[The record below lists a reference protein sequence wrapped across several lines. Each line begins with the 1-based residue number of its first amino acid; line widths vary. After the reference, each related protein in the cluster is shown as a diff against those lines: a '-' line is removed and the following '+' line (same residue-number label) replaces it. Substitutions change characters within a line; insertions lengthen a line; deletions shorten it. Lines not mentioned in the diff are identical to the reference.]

1 MRHHRELVSV
11 AAAPRLKEIVVHVT
25 CALIV
30 SHGLVPELAWAVDIV
45 PDGRTATS
53 VTPTAPNVADVRNSG
68 PILGNGNAVNSFN
81 RFNVGNG
88 QTANLHV
95 PDGAAA
101 LINLVR
107 DQKTTIDGMLNA
119 IKEGR
124 IGGKVYFA
132 NPHGV
137 IVGPTGKVNVGS
149 LHVSTPTQRFVDD
162 FFDAP
167 GGAETSA
174 ATLVEGRA
182 PRNAAAEI
190 RIDGE
195 VNATD
200 QIGLSAGTITVAG
213 KVLSGAKF
221 VGSAP
226 EFSDVVNVHGLEAG
240 GTVVANQGRIE
251 IVGDSGIEVTGTIS
265 SRRVNTGDDAS
276 LRSGTS
282 IAASGDIAL
291 SAPTIRVGS
300 GGKLLAAGGGV
311 HAGGDVTL
319 QAQASGGTLDA
330 LSDTTA
336 RIEATGATLTGRNL
350 DLHASAEHRSTLAPI
365 VTKTTSAAVEVDGST
380 LEASGSATLEAT
392 ATTAVT
398 TPDVVPLA
406 VVDVDVTATVLAR
419 GDTRITSAGPARLAA
434 TTTTTI
440 DARPGL
446 PDFGAQPADA
456 GVAVV
461 TANTTASADLLGNAE
476 LASTADK
483 TELAATN
490 RTTVDAAVDASAA
503 GSSAVGG
510 SVAVS
515 VVRSTTRART
525 ADNALVNGKTGV
537 SVHAQSD
544 TRVTTSAKAAAGGAT
559 QQPAGTSKTEETLAD
574 YEDEA
579 STSDGSV
586 SVAAAVAV
594 SDLESTTLAALD
606 ATRAAA
612 SEGALA
618 VGSEALTQADVVADG
633 SSTGGAVGV
642 GAAVALNLAR
652 TSAEARIGG
661 SADAQGIE
669 VVATLPAGDEI
680 DRFTSA
686 ATSGAG
692 ASDVGVA
699 GALALNVIDAGSRAR
714 ITGSADAKGGAVR
727 IGSDHRSES
736 SASATPA
743 EDATASGD
751 TLGIGAS
758 VAVNVVANESR
769 AELANGARLTNPG
782 ALTVEA
788 VGDYLVHTEAEAGA
802 EGGIAATP
810 VAAVAVVDNQTHAV
824 IGSGERVQAG
834 GKVSVTATHSSTI
847 ETSAKGSAEGEK
859 AAVGIAVA
867 VSVLTERVSASIQRD
882 VFTSGTIEVAAH
894 NAHRSTATASASA
907 KGGKGEEEDGSSA
920 EDGVDLEV
928 QRQAGF
934 AQDKQKDGSASKTQ
948 QPGSAE
954 SSEGKLSVAAAVAV
968 NALDSRSEAYVASGV
983 ELQAGGLLA
992 VEAWSNTDAEAEA
1005 EGSTAGST
1013 ATVGIGAAAAV
1024 NSIETHTLA
1033 WIGDAQ
1039 VTANGIAVN
1048 AGTETLGDDEANR
1061 FSASAKAGAGAGKV
1075 GIAGALALNLLTT
1088 HTRAEV
1094 LEGARV
1100 DAEGGDV
1107 ELEADSTT
1115 ETSATA
1121 LPDEPVDGGDF
1132 GVGASVALNLFREDE
1147 VQARIRRGV
1156 EITDLDKLRVIANAS
1171 SDTSATAEAGA
1182 AGSVALDAAVA
1193 LSDLKLNTAAVVEA
1207 GPEIVATGAVEI
1219 RATSTGEHE
1228 AEATGDTESEKVGI
1242 GASGAIVLSTTT
1254 TTASLQRSLQTTT
1267 SGEDGNV
1274 TIDAD
1279 ATRSYEAVAKASAA
1293 GGKAEEDTTAAERD
1307 KASTSSTLKD
1317 NQDAQEGTQ
1326 TTGNSNKLAVA
1337 AAVGAVVMDD
1347 DVRAD
1352 AGRAQGADSDPAV
1365 RLDVGGELAI
1375 GAHNQS
1381 DFSARGL
1388 GNTLDVSKLESSAKV
1403 GIGVGVGLAIARND
1417 TAATISDGTLVADA
1431 AGVQVAAESWQNTS
1445 TEFANKLAAEGVAGA
1460 GAEKVGIAGALA
1472 VAWSQSTT
1480 SAWLGEDAR
1489 IGDRTTGE
1497 YAGEV
1502 SITADNTSKLAAKAW
1517 SAALAGKVGIGAS
1530 IAILRANNGQ
1540 RAWIGEQAEVTA
1552 AGLQLAGR
1560 NHLLDS
1566 SPSFDWTILDDLE
1579 NRFTEANLQVLLG
1592 ESNYYTETIAGA
1604 GSEQVAVTGSFS
1616 VNVFD
1621 ERTEATIGDGA
1632 RVNTTGAVDLEADN
1646 QSSATAFA
1654 GGVSAAGKVGVGLAS
1669 ADIVNRSQTRATIGD
1684 DARIERSAAIDVDA
1698 AARLD
1703 LAAVTASAAAAGKAG
1718 VGGVLSLI
1726 DSENLVEATTGTRS
1740 FLRSDGAVDV
1750 DATNTF
1756 DAIGVAGVAGVGGTA
1771 GVGISAGIFLVDNQT
1786 KASIGA
1792 AADLAAAGAIGVRS
1806 TAMQDVTSVVVGGA
1820 GGGKAGVAASAA
1832 VNDYNPV
1839 TYAWIGNGA
1848 RINEG
1853 VTGPAL
1859 AGRSLTVHADAST
1872 ELLSIVGTVGIGGTA
1887 GVGGAA
1893 DVVVMDKETAAW
1905 IGEGVIARTGSS
1917 LAVGATSAEAIRSVG
1932 VGLSAGGTAG
1942 VQGSASVLVLDIDT
1956 LASVKTG
1963 STLFSDGNL
1972 VIAADADSDLDLL
1985 AGAIGAAGTAAVGA
1999 GAAVAVVDKTTHAW
2013 IDDGAA
2019 VTALGNATAAEV
2031 ADGGFDIGYVATA
2044 AGEGEV
2050 AAPGI
2055 TPSDGEN
2062 DLAGGSAALD
2072 ATRTSSASTSAHRG
2086 LAVTALNRDDIKG
2099 YAVTG
2104 AAAGTAAVT
2113 LSGEVS
2119 VHQTDTRA
2127 SIGSIELAEGASH
2140 TGVQVNADN
2149 TGANAAQS
2157 VRVAAGNDSFHLGI
2171 AGALSASGTVGVGV
2185 GADVAAM
2192 QHATHAAIV
2201 DQSAVNAK
2209 RDVEVAA
2216 SSSQEVVSI
2225 SASLGASGTVGV
2237 AGSVSVLSFDN
2248 ETSASIGDEAQVAAG
2263 GNLSVTADD
2272 HTDTTLVAGTIALGI
2287 GGGGVGAGVG
2297 VTLIDK
2303 DTRAWIG
2310 EGAVV
2315 DALGK
2320 DTTDLVV
2327 RSGESL
2333 DETTTARGV
2342 QVQAASSEDLFTVSA
2357 AAAGGLYLGFAGAVS
2372 VATVDSDTAAWIG
2385 ADARVNQGGG
2395 AADAAQDVNVGARN
2409 EMELFNVSGALGVG
2423 AAGIAGGVDV
2433 GVIRNDTTAWI
2444 GDRAEVDARR
2454 DIGVNAL
2461 AKTDIESYVVSA
2473 AGGIGALAGGV
2484 GVYSVGGGL
2493 GDEAQGRLESG
2504 DDDAGSYVDG
2514 QATDGSIGSLLGSYE
2529 DSRIGDA
2536 ADRVADERGALAA
2549 SDRFAATETRT
2560 LPAGTA
2566 AFVGEDADLEAGRN
2580 IDLDARTDVEFD
2592 ALDGALA
2599 IGAIGLGAGV
2609 GVADFDNDTLAF
2621 VSRGST
2627 LRAGAAGSVSL
2638 TAALDEDV
2646 DVTAFAGTGGIVAVD
2661 AAVALI
2667 SSTSDVHAG
2676 LGDEVAIERANAV
2689 NIAADDTRRL
2699 EAGTTGV
2706 SVGLVAAGASV
2717 TGSTVEGGAT
2727 ASIGNEVA
2735 IGQVAGDTVGELHV
2749 LADASHTAIATAL
2762 AAKGGLGLA
2771 ASGTV
2776 ADAVVDTRVSATI
2789 GDDARIEV
2797 ARMVEVDANSAGSAR
2812 ADATG
2817 INVSLGG
2824 AVGASI
2830 ATATMSPT
2838 VSATI
2843 GQRSLIDATD
2853 FTLAAHQALP
2863 ASGGRSAFAS
2873 ASGAAG
2879 GLLVGANASRS
2890 TALNDAAVNAKV
2902 GDDSTLKISD
2912 TATVRTDNT
2921 HSQLAY
2927 VSGVSAGFVAIG
2939 ANTASASSNTDSHA
2953 ALGDH
2958 VKVEGGTLNVLAD
2971 GQATNHAYGV
2981 AGAGGLVSVP
2991 FSASYTTTVSRTSA
3005 TTGSKA
3011 ASQPG
3016 DPATITVDGL
3026 KLAATQ
3032 SSSFDAWMTNTNA
3045 SLVGVSGARTE
3056 NFARATTTAAL
3067 GAESEIEAGTV
3078 QLDASTTL
3086 NKGAPA
3092 GLLAG
3097 SGLLRPD
3104 WNVDSSSGGLADFP
3118 AAGSSTTL
3126 LADTLAGIGAGAT
3139 VLATSNNAA
3148 TPGVR
3153 VDAHND
3159 IGATDRVKMASG
3171 GAVSAASGES
3181 VISTV
3186 CPPGEAACTP
3196 GERPDATVRVGDGA
3210 RVETVGDSD
3219 IAMGSRTRANLYS
3232 QSAVDVYGLVGVAPE
3247 GRSTAVYDGDNRI
3260 EIGAASLRS
3269 ERNIRLSA
3277 GAASDG
3283 TPNTLGATAR
3293 TDVFNNTAI
3302 PVNRDPVAD
3311 AFVTSRSTVSV
3322 AVGADVAAVRNVA
3335 LHAVEGSAGASGVG
3349 IGKDIYRETLA
3360 AIASWFS
3367 NLFGG
3372 GDVSFETRT
3381 GRSGVS
3387 QDSAVDVRG
3396 TVRVGIERK
3405 QLLHIDYDGSVIEQT
3420 DGIGIASTRMQDIYA
3435 DILAR
3440 IEALRALIRDYA
3452 VSPGDTTSD
3461 AAIATAAFQAEI
3473 SFLEHKLY
3481 EMGFAGD
3488 PDEPGFNS
3496 VNPLQMAEE
3505 MAAAYQTQKTTQE
3518 TLRTSLEQEK
3528 SDLEQRIEDL
3538 RDDNTRLEG
3547 ANTGLRTEIAGLQ
3560 AQIDALDKDASD
3572 YQKKLDELNAAIA
3585 AKDGTILA
3593 NLDTISDNGD
3603 LIDADTGTLNARLAD
3618 LATVEDRI
3626 DVLDDTLSDIR
3637 EGIDQGHYGDAS
3649 GAGLQA
3655 KFLRIGDSVA
3665 RLGDIDVRAD
3675 RLTGTGELDAPG
3687 DAGIHIINEG
3697 PSFLTLGKLEI
3708 AADAGGRLVFNG
3720 VEVRDNA
3727 GIAAIN
3733 RGAGAAAFAKIV
3745 TAEAGSD
3752 APAILVENRFNPL
3765 DDADSTRAIGAGVA
3779 PVAPDIVLTDAIT
3792 NLRGLVSIQSEA
3804 GGIRLEQTASIAAN
3818 SVEVQALNGDF
3829 VQSYTD
3835 SFTHVAT
3842 SPLKEVVGSG
3852 GTRSIVQDTSGSGS
3866 IVANGSVLVAARYLN
3881 INGTIQSGI
3890 PEWGVHVPAQA
3901 QVELPDG
3908 SKVDLAAAKAW
3919 YEALDSNAKSQPGA
3933 EFFKLSNAS
3942 VSGLTPAQQ
3951 GQWTQ
3956 VTVNYNARE
3965 DRLEL
3970 AGVQV
3975 QGGYIEL
3982 FGQIFNTKA
3991 GGGKLRVLD
4000 GYGQIEVRNDSGK
4013 TLRVNTLDAGRGAEG
4028 RIVVTDLSVDANG
4041 NTAVGTPRTFTR
4053 SAGEARSGVDAY
4065 TPTANLR
4072 YVMSTGFNSVRT
4084 DEYLYSQNGWFGIT
4098 AAPVQ
4103 DQYRVGTTSNTLDPL
4118 LQGEFLRVQGL
4129 PNPDAFVPT
4138 TTTANNFQSVTQGAS
4153 WKKCNWWTLCA
4164 NATYYMQYFVTRGNK
4179 TTVTGSVRADHPIP
4193 IEYIGFDTARIAI
4206 DSVGNVLLAG
4216 SLNNRSGTT
4225 SVDTDGHLS
4234 QGNATAIV
4242 GGRTIELSAGTG
4254 IGSTTPEGLPQQA
4267 LRIRQLEGGV
4277 VHADTASGSIHLDQ
4291 VVGNLNVGRIGS
4303 AGVDRVTLESAGDL
4317 LAKDADALVQARR
4330 IDLIA
4335 ENGRIGTLEADGS
4348 GTPLRIRSGDSS
4360 SLDPD
4365 VLARHGLSAHARGDI
4380 HLSNEA
4386 DPAAAGTYTGDLL
4399 LIEVESSAGDVR
4411 IRTSGNAIDNNPY
4424 ATVDTRTEDQLAA
4437 LWDELRLRV
4446 KADPDPNDG
4455 VAVGA
4460 DAKAQE
4466 AVEAFA
4472 NGRSNNYRLYWQIR
4486 GRQADGGAVYDPGY
4500 EYILTATERR
4510 VLADSGM
4517 SDAEITAFAANR
4529 SAQYH
4534 ALHAEVGSYTTAF
4547 DDNFRYAATDAE
4559 RAAITRGSSWT
4570 EAQLLLS
4577 VGAGLIK
4584 KVTDTV
4590 TTIQEPN
4597 VVGRK
4602 VTLIADGDIGAYG
4615 PDLVIDTTAGVD
4627 TLSKAERAAL
4637 AAAERGDAQVDDPD
4651 HPRIVTLR
4659 QPQAV
4664 NLVVAPEGALSVRA
4678 TGHVLIGSEQDLRID
4693 RIEAGG
4699 ETRIKVAGGL
4709 GGLATATDAVN
4720 VKSGGRLI
4728 LEAASAGI
4736 GGTLDAEGLFLTPFG
4751 IQLTSPDA
4759 GLILRAGGHAWVAA
4773 ESGLFV
4779 DTVFALGDV
4788 RLDASGSILD
4798 FQLTE
4803 QPLAPELNLLARNV
4817 ALSSRSGAIGSST
4830 NSLDVAVSR
4839 EEGRISA
4846 STARF
4851 GEGVYL
4857 NGPIGEFFNIAN
4869 VTSGDAV
4876 ALSSATFM
4884 FIDGRV
4890 TGPGPIS
4897 LVSGASMVLTPFAD
4911 IHATTLGV
4919 FLQASDLLMQESE
4932 DGADAAHIQ
4941 VDVGTIDLRTVGH
4954 QAAPDAPRSGGDAVI
4969 TGIFTGNPT
4978 ESAILIDAFGSVLD
4992 GGDKRLDIIARTA
5005 PAATLTIRAGG
5016 QIGGNPLEIDVLRFN
5031 ANSGGLIH
5039 LDSPGSLAMGDVR
5052 AEREIDIRAA
5062 GSISADSVT
5071 SVSEDVRLAA
5081 DGGDLRVGA
5090 ISGRDVEL
5098 TARDGDAE
5106 IGSIDARDVGV
5117 VVEGGNARIG
5127 AIVANDITA
5136 RIAGGNVEIGAI
5148 DADDVSVQAED
5159 GDVALGNARASAV
5172 SIGAHDRIDIDRLEV
5187 GRSLQLGADHIV
5199 AQVFASGGAP
5209 IAGAIGG
5216 YGGGMASVA
5225 DLTLSGPGGFHFDR
5239 IAARTGQLDLPVGTL
5254 QVDRFEVGERMVVT
5268 NPQTRLLI
5276 DQQNFR
5282 LQGYDVQLYSGGA
5295 PFALALDRNLIATD
5309 SFVIDRRAS
5318 HEVLG
5323 PDGPLASVVE
5333 YTERVLAD
5341 IHLAPPAAGAPRE
5354 DEDESLVRVD
5364 KTPVALGTEGQ

>member
-1 MRHHRELVSV
+1 MHHHREPEPV

-53 VTPTAPNVADVRNSG
+53 VSPLGTNAADVRNTDRL
-68 PILGNGNAVNSFN
+68 LGNGNAVNSFS
-81 RFNVGNG
+81 RFNVGSG
-88 QTANLHV
+88 ETANLHL

-137 IVGPTGKVNVGS
+137 VVGPSGKVNVGS
-149 LHVSTPTQRFVDD
+149 LHVSTPSQRFVDD

-167 GGAETSA
+167 GGAEASA
-174 ATLVEGRA
+174 AALVEGRA
-182 PRNAAAEI
+182 PHNTAAEI

-200 QIGLSAGTITVAG
+200 QVGLSAGSITVGG

-221 VGSAP
+221 AGGAP
-226 EFSDVVNVHGLEAG
+226 DFSDVVNVHGLATG
-240 GTVVANQGRIE
+240 GAVVENQGRIE
-251 IVGDSGIEVTGTIS
+251 IVGDSGIELTGTVS
-265 SRRVNTGDDAS
+265 SRRVNVGDDAS
-276 LRSGTS
+276 LRSGVS

-291 SAPTIRVGS
+291 RAPTIRIGS
-300 GGKLLAAGGGV
+300 GGKLLAAGSDT

-319 QAQASGGTLDA
+319 QAQAVGGTLDA
-330 LSDTTA
+330 LSDTAA
-336 RIEATGATLTGRNL
+336 RIEASGATLTGR
-350 DLHASAEHRSTLAPI
+350 DLHLQASAEHRSTLAPL
-365 VTKTTSAAVEVDGST
+365 VTKTTSATIEVDGST
-380 LEASGSATLEAT
+380 LEASGRATLEAT
-392 ATTAVT
+392 ATAAIA

-406 VVDVDVTATVLAR
+406 VVDVDVAASVR
-419 GDTRITSAGPARLAA
+419 VQGDTRITSAGPARLGA

-446 PDFGAQPADA
+446 PDLGALPADA
-456 GVAVV
+456 GAAIVIAD
-461 TANTTASADLLGNAE
+461 TTASVDLLGNAE

-483 TELAATN
+483 TELVASN

-525 ADNALVNGKTGV
+525 ADNARLAGKTGV
-537 SVHAQSD
+537 GVHAQSD
-544 TRVTTSAKAAAGGAT
+544 TRVTTSAKAAAGGASP
-559 QQPAGTSKTEETLAD
+559 QPAGTSKTEETLAD

-606 ATRAAA
+606 ATRAAT
-612 SEGALA
+612 SEGMLA

-633 SSTGGAVGV
+633 SSTGAAVGV

-669 VVATLPAGDEI
+669 VVATLPTGDEI
-680 DRFTSA
+680 DGFTTT

-714 ITGSADAKGGAVR
+714 ITGSADAKGGTVR

-769 AELANGARLTNPG
+769 AELANGARLINPG
-782 ALTVEA
+782 AVTVEA

-834 GKVSVTATHSSTI
+834 AKVGVTATHSSTV

-859 AAVGIAVA
+859 AAIGIAVA
-867 VSVLTERVSASIQRD
+867 VNVLTERVSASIQRD
-882 VFTSGTIEVAAH
+882 VFTPGAIEVAAH
-894 NAHRSTATASASA
+894 NAHKGSATASASA

-928 QRQAGF
+928 QRQSGF

-968 NALDSRSEAYVASGV
+968 NALDSRSEAYVASAI
-983 ELQAGGLLA
+983 ELQAGGRLA

-1005 EGSTAGST
+1005 DGSAAGST

-1048 AGTETLGDDEANR
+1048 AGTEILGDDEENR

-1075 GIAGALALNLLTT
+1075 GIAGALALNLLET

-1107 ELEADSTT
+1107 ELEAGSTT

-1147 VQARIRRGV
+1147 VRARIRRGA

-1171 SDTSATAEAGA
+1171 SDTRATAEAGA

-1207 GPEIVATGAVEI
+1207 GTEIVAAGTVEI

-1267 SGEDGNV
+1267 SGEGGNLN
-1274 TIDAD
+1274 IDAD

-1317 NQDAQEGTQ
+1317 NQDAQEGSQ

-1352 AGRAQGADSDPAV
+1352 VGRAQGADSDPAV

-1388 GNTLDVSKLESSAKV
+1388 GNTLDVSKLESSAQV

-1417 TAATISDGTLVADA
+1417 TAATIGDGTLVADA
-1431 AGVQVAAESWQNTS
+1431 AGVQVAAGSSQNTS
-1445 TEFANKLAAEGVAGA
+1445 AEFANKLAAEGVAGA

-1480 SAWLGEDAR
+1480 SASLGEGVR
-1489 IGDRTTGE
+1489 IGDLTTGE

-1517 SAALAGKVGIGAS
+1517 SAALAGKVGVGAS
-1530 IAILRANNGQ
+1530 IAILRANNSQ
-1540 RAWIGEQAEVTA
+1540 HAWIGEQAEVTA

-1560 NHLLDS
+1560 NHLLNS

-1604 GSEQVAVTGSFS
+1604 GGEQVAVTGSFS

-1632 RVNTTGAVDLEADN
+1632 RVNTNGTVALEAAN

-1669 ADIVNRSQTRATIGD
+1669 ADIVNRSQTRATIGA
-1684 DARIERSAAIDVDA
+1684 DARIEQSAAIDIDA
-1698 AARLD
+1698 TAAMD

-1726 DSENLVEATTGTRS
+1726 DSENQVEAATGARS
-1740 FLRSDGAVDV
+1740 FLRSDGAIDV
-1750 DATNTF
+1750 DAGNTF
-1756 DAIGVAGVAGVGGTA
+1756 DALGVAGVAGVGGTA
-1771 GVGISAGIFLVDNQT
+1771 GVGVSAGTFLVDNQT
-1786 KASIGA
+1786 RASIGA
-1792 AADLAAAGAIGVRS
+1792 AADVAAAGAIGVRG
-1806 TAMQDVTSVVVGGA
+1806 TAVQDVTSVVVGGA
-1820 GGGKAGVAASAA
+1820 GGGTAGVAASAA
-1832 VNDYNPV
+1832 VNDYNPL
-1839 TYAWIGNGA
+1839 TYAWIGDGA
-1848 RINEG
+1848 RINQG
-1853 VTGPAL
+1853 VSGAAL
-1859 AGRSLTVHADAST
+1859 AGRSLAVHAHARTD
-1872 ELLSIVGTVGIGGTA
+1872 LLSIVGTVGIGGTA

-1893 DVVVMDKETAAW
+1893 DVVVIDKETAAW
-1905 IGEGVIARTGSS
+1905 IGEGVIARSGDS
-1917 LAVGATSAEAIRSVG
+1917 LAVGASSAEAIRSVG

-1963 STLFSDGNL
+1963 SALFSDGNL

-2019 VTALGNATAAEV
+2019 ASALGNAAAAQV
-2031 ADGGFDIGYVATA
+2031 ADGGFDIDYAATA

-2086 LAVTALNRDDIKG
+2086 LAVTAVNRDDIKG
-2099 YAVTG
+2099 FAVTG

-2127 SIGSIELAEGASH
+2127 SIGSIALAEGASH

-2192 QHATHAAIV
+2192 RHATHAAIV
-2201 DQSAVNAK
+2201 EQSDVKAR

-2216 SSSQEVVSI
+2216 SSGQEVVSI

-2248 ETSASIGDEAQVAAG
+2248 ATSASIGDEAEVAAG
-2263 GNLSVTADD
+2263 GNVSVKADD
-2272 HTDTTLVAGTIALGI
+2272 HTATTLVAGTIALGI

-2297 VTLIDK
+2297 VTLIEK

-2310 EGAVV
+2310 AGAVV

-2320 DTTDLVV
+2320 DTADLVV
-2327 RSGESL
+2327 RSGESV
-2333 DETTTARGV
+2333 DETATARGV
-2342 QVQAASSEDLFTVSA
+2342 QVQAESSEDLFTVSA

-2385 ADARVNQGGG
+2385 ADARVNRGGG
-2395 AADAAQDVNVGARN
+2395 DADAAQDVNVGARN
-2409 EMELFNVSGALGVG
+2409 ELALFNVSGALGVG

-2444 GDRAEVDARR
+2444 GDRAEVGARR
-2454 DIGVNAL
+2454 DIGVSAL
-2461 AKTDIESYVVSA
+2461 ANTDIESYVVSA

-2514 QATDGSIGSLLGSYE
+2514 QATDGSVATLLGSYT
-2529 DSRIGDA
+2529 DSRIGEA
-2536 ADRVADERGALAA
+2536 ADRVEDERGTLAA
-2549 SDRFAATETRT
+2549 SGRFTAAETRT

-2566 AFVGEDADLEAGRN
+2566 AFVGENADLEAGRD

-2609 GVADFDNDTLAF
+2609 GVADFDNDTLAS
-2621 VSRGST
+2621 VGRGST
-2627 LRAGAAGSVSL
+2627 LRAGTAGSVSL

-2667 SSTSDVHAG
+2667 GSTGAVQAG
-2676 LGDEVAIERANAV
+2676 LDDEVAIERANAV
-2689 NIAADDTRRL
+2689 DIAADDTRRL
-2699 EAGTTGV
+2699 EAETTGV
-2706 SVGLVAAGASV
+2706 SVGVVAAGASV
-2717 TGSTVEGGAT
+2717 TGSTIGGGAT
-2727 ASIGNEVA
+2727 ASIGDEVA

-2749 LADASHTAIATAL
+2749 LADASHTAVATAL

-2776 ADAVVDTRVSATI
+2776 ADAVVDTNVSASI
-2789 GDDARIEV
+2789 GDDARIKV
-2797 ARMVEVDANSAGSAR
+2797 ARTVEVDANSAGTAR

-2830 ATATMSPT
+2830 ARATLSPT

-2843 GQRSLIDATD
+2843 GQRSLIDAAD

-2863 ASGGRSAFAS
+2863 AGGGRSAFAS

-2890 TALNDAAVNAKV
+2890 TAFNDAAVNARV
-2902 GDDSTLKISD
+2902 GDDSTLEISG
-2912 TATVRTDNT
+2912 TATVQTHNT

-2927 VSGVSAGFVAIG
+2927 VSGVSAGFVAVG
-2939 ANTASASSNTDSHA
+2939 ANTASAGSNTDSHA

-2958 VKVEGGTLNVLAD
+2958 VRVEGGTLNVLAD

-3011 ASQPG
+3011 ARQPG
-3016 DPATITVDGL
+3016 DPATIAVDSL
-3026 KLAATQ
+3026 TLAATQ
-3032 SSSFDAWMTNTNA
+3032 GSSFDAWMSNTNA
-3045 SLVGVSGARTE
+3045 SLVGVSGAQTE
-3056 NFARATTTAAL
+3056 NFARATTTATI
-3067 GAESEIEAGTV
+3067 GAEGEIEAGTV

-3086 NKGAPA
+3086 SKGAPA

-3097 SGLLRPD
+3097 TGQARPD
-3104 WNVDSSSGGLADFP
+3104 WNVESSSGGLADFP
-3118 AAGSSTTL
+3118 AAGSRTIL

-3139 VLATSNNAA
+3139 VLSTSGNAA
-3148 TPGVR
+3148 TPGIR
-3153 VDAHND
+3153 VDTHNE
-3159 IGATDRVKMASG
+3159 IGASDRVKMASG

-3181 VISTV
+3181 VVSTV
-3186 CPPGEAACTP
+3186 CPPEHAACNA
-3196 GERPDATVRVGDGA
+3196 GERPAATVRVGDGA
-3210 RVETVGDSD
+3210 HVETTGESD
-3219 IAMGSRTRANLYS
+3219 IAMGSRTSANLHS

-3247 GRSTAVYDGDNRI
+3247 GSSTAVYDGDNRI
-3260 EIGAASLRS
+3260 EIGDADLRS
-3269 ERNIRLSA
+3269 ERNIRLAA

-3283 TPNTLGATAR
+3283 TANALGASAR

-3311 AFVTSRSTVSV
+3311 AFVTSRSAVSV
-3322 AVGADVAAVRNVA
+3322 AAGADVAAVRNVA
-3335 LHAVEGSAGASGVG
+3335 LHAVEGSASASGVG

-3387 QDSAVDVRG
+3387 QDSTVDVRG
-3396 TVRVGIERK
+3396 TVRVGIERR
-3405 QLLHIDYDGSVIEQT
+3405 QRLHIDYDGSVIEQT

-3440 IEALRALIRDYA
+3440 IETLRALIRDYA
-3452 VSPGDTTSD
+3452 VGPGDTTSD
-3461 AAIATAAFQAEI
+3461 AAIATAAYRAEI
-3473 SFLEHKLY
+3473 SFLEHKLH
-3481 EMGFAGD
+3481 EMGFGGN
-3488 PDEPGFNS
+3488 PDEPGFNDS
-3496 VNPLQMAEE
+3496 NPRQMAED
-3505 MAAAYQTQKTTQE
+3505 
-3518 TLRTSLEQEK
+3518 RV
-3528 SDLEQRIEDL
+3528 
-3538 RDDNTRLEG
+3538 G
-3547 ANTGLRTEIAGLQ
+3547 ALDGQLGGLRTTRTQLQ
-3560 AQIDALDKDASD
+3560 AEKTTIEGQVATLNQPLDEDNGTRTAQNTTLSNQITGLNAQIAALDPDDDDYATDLAALRGQVATRQAAIDANNRAITANNQQIALNNAPLDAK
-3572 YQKKLDELNAAIA
+3572 NAQIA
-3585 AKDGTILA
+3585 AVNTEIGSLETTVGKIRQGIA
-3593 NLDTISDNGD
+3593 AGD
-3603 LIDADTGTLNARLAD
+3603 
-3618 LATVEDRI
+3618 
-3626 DVLDDTLSDIR
+3626 
-3637 EGIDQGHYGDAS
+3637 YGDAS

-3708 AADAGGRLVFNG
+3708 ASDAGGRLVFNG

-3733 RGAGAAAFAKIV
+3733 RGAGTAAFARIV

-3765 DDADSTRAIGAGVA
+3765 DDADATRAIGAGVA

-3792 NLRGLVSIQSEA
+3792 NLRGLVGIHSEA

-3881 INGTIQSGI
+3881 INGTIQSGL

-3908 SKVDLAAAKAW
+3908 SSVDLATAKAW
-3919 YEALDSNAKSQPGA
+3919 YEALDPSARAQPGA

-3942 VSGLTPAQQ
+3942 VSGLTSAQQ

-4028 RIVVTDLSVDANG
+4028 RIVITDLLVDASG
-4041 NTAVGTPRTFTR
+4041 DTVPGTPRTFTR
-4053 SAGEARSGVDAY
+4053 AAGEARSGVDAY
-4065 TPTANLR
+4065 TPTTNLR
-4072 YVMSTGFNSVRT
+4072 YVMATGFNSVRT

-4103 DQYRVGTTSNTLDPL
+4103 DQYRVGTTANTLDPL
-4118 LQGEFLRVQGL
+4118 LQGEFLRVQSL
-4129 PNPDAFVPT
+4129 TNPDAFVPT
-4138 TTTANNFQSVTQGAS
+4138 TTTVNGFRSVTQGAS

-4164 NATYYMQYFVTRGNK
+4164 NATYYMQYFVTTGNK

-4206 DSVGNVLLAG
+4206 DSVGEVVLAG

-4234 QGNATAIV
+4234 QGNATATV

-4254 IGSTTPEGLPQQA
+4254 IGSTTPAGEPQQA

-4277 VHADTASGSIHLDQ
+4277 VHADTTSGSIHLDQ

-4303 AGVDRVTLESAGDL
+4303 AGVDRVTLESAGDI

-4330 IDLIA
+4330 IDLVA
-4335 ENGRIGTLEADGS
+4335 ENGRIGTLDEAGN
-4348 GTPLRIRSGDSS
+4348 GTPLRIRSGDST

-4365 VLARHGLSAHARGDI
+4365 VLARHGLSARARGNI
-4380 HLSNEA
+4380 HLANEADA

-4399 LIEVESSAGDVR
+4399 LIGVESGAGDVR
-4411 IRTSGNAIDNNPY
+4411 IRTSGSAIDNNPY
-4424 ATVDTRTEDQLAA
+4424 GSVDTRTEDQLAA

-4466 AVEAFA
+4466 AVAAFA
-4472 NGRSNNYRLYWQIR
+4472 NGRSNNYRLYWQLR
-4486 GRQADGGAVYDPGY
+4486 GRQADGGAAYDPGY
-4500 EYILTATERR
+4500 QYVPTATERR

-4517 SDAEITAFAANR
+4517 SDAEIAAFAANR

-4534 ALHAEVGSYTTAF
+4534 ALHAEVGGYTTAF
-4547 DDNFRYAATDAE
+4547 DEDFRYVATDAE

-4615 PDLVIDTTAGVD
+4615 PDLVIDTTAGID

-4651 HPRIVTLR
+4651 NPRIVTLR

-4664 NLVVAPEGALSVRA
+4664 NLAVAPDGALSARA
-4678 TGHVLIGSEQDLRID
+4678 GGHVLIGAEQDLRID
-4693 RIEAGG
+4693 RIVAGG

-4709 GGLATATDAVN
+4709 SGLASATDAVN

-4736 GGTLDAEGLFLTPFG
+4736 GGTLDPDGLFLTPFG

-4788 RLDASGSILD
+4788 RLDASGAILD
-4798 FQLTE
+4798 FQFTE
-4803 QPLAPELNLLARNV
+4803 APLAPELNLLARNV
-4817 ALSSRSGAIGSST
+4817 ALASRTGAIGSSV
-4830 NSLDVAVSR
+4830 NPFDVAVSH
-4839 EEGRISA
+4839 EDGRISA

-4851 GEGVYL
+4851 GEGAHL
-4857 NGPIGEFFNIAN
+4857 NGPMGEFFNIAN

-4919 FLQASDLLMQESE
+4919 FLQASDLLMQESA
-4932 DGADAAHIQ
+4932 DGADAARIQ

-5016 QIGGNPLEIDVLRFN
+5016 QIGGNPLEIDVLHFN
-5031 ANSGGLIH
+5031 ADSGGLIH

-5071 SVSEDVRLAA
+5071 SVTEDVRLAA

-5090 ISGRDVEL
+5090 IAGRDVEL
-5098 TARDGDAE
+5098 GVQGGNAE
-5106 IGSIDARDVGV
+5106 IGSIDARDLGLR
-5117 VVEGGNARIG
+5117 VENGDARIG
-5127 AIVANDITA
+5127 S
-5136 RIAGGNVEIGAI
+5136 I
-5148 DADDVSVQAED
+5148 DARDVD
-5159 GDVALGNARASAV
+5159 LGAR
-5172 SIGAHDRIDIDRLEV
+5172 DRLDIDRLDV
-5187 GRSLQLGADHIV
+5187 GRSLRLGGNHIV
-5199 AQVFASGGAP
+5199 ARVFASGGAP
-5209 IAGAIGG
+5209 IVGSIGG

-5225 DLTLSGPGGFHFDR
+5225 DLTLSGPGGFQFDD
-5239 IAARTGQLDLPVGTL
+5239 IAARTGRLDLPLGTL
-5254 QVDRFEVGERMVVT
+5254 QVDRFQVGERMVVT

-5276 DQQNFR
+5276 DQHNFR

-5309 SFVIDRRAS
+5309 SFVIDRRTS
-5318 HEVLG
+5318 HEVRG

-5354 DEDESLVRVD
+5354 DGEESLVRIAP
-5364 KTPVALGTEGQ
+5364 TPVALGTEGQ

>member
-1 MRHHRELVSV
+1 MRHHRELEPV
-11 AAAPRLKEIVVHVT
+11 AAAPRLKEIVFHVT

-53 VTPTAPNVADVRNSG
+53 VTPTAPNVADVRNNG
-68 PILGNGNAVNSFN
+68 PVLGNGNAVNSFS

-149 LHVSTPTQRFVDD
+149 LHVSTPSQRFVDD
-162 FFDAP
+162 FFSAP
-167 GGAETSA
+167 GGAEASSA
-174 ATLVEGRA
+174 ALVEGRA
-182 PRNAAAEI
+182 PRNSAAEI

-221 VGSAP
+221 VGTDP
-226 EFSDVVNVHGLEAG
+226 NFSDVVNVHGLEAG
-240 GTVVANQGRIE
+240 GAVVANQGRIE
-251 IVGDSGIEVTGTIS
+251 IVGDRDIEVTGTVS

-276 LRSGTS
+276 LRSGDS

-300 GGKLLAAGGGV
+300 GGKLLAAGSGA

-350 DLHASAEHRSTLAPI
+350 RLEASAEHRSTLAPI

-419 GDTRITSAGPARLAA
+419 GNTRITSAGPARLAA

-446 PDFGAQPADA
+446 PDFGDLPADA
-456 GVAVV
+456 GVAIV
-461 TANTTASADLLGNAE
+461 TADTTASVDLLGNAE
-476 LASTADK
+476 LVSTADK
-483 TELAATN
+483 AELAATN

-606 ATRAAA
+606 ATRAAT

-680 DRFTSA
+680 NRFTTA

-714 ITGSADAKGGAVR
+714 ITGSADAKGGEVR

-769 AELANGARLTNPG
+769 AELANGARLTNAG
-782 ALTVEA
+782 ALTIEA

-810 VAAVAVVDNQTHAV
+810 VAAVAVVDNQTHAT
-824 IGSGERVQAG
+824 IGTGERVQAG
-834 GKVSVTATHSSTI
+834 GKVSVTATHSSTV

-867 VSVLTERVSASIQRD
+867 VNVVTERVSASVQRD
-882 VFTSGTIEVAAH
+882 VFTSGAIGVAAH

-983 ELQAGGLLA
+983 ELQAGGRLA

-1033 WIGDAQ
+1033 WIGNAK

-1075 GIAGALALNLLTT
+1075 GIAGALALNLLAT

-1207 GPEIVATGAVEI
+1207 GAGIVATGAVEI
-1219 RATSTGEHE
+1219 RATSSGEHE

-1242 GASGAIVLSTTT
+1242 GASGAILLSHTT
-1254 TTASLQRSLQTTT
+1254 TTASLQRSLKTTT
-1267 SGEDGNV
+1267 SGEDGNA

-1326 TTGNSNKLAVA
+1326 TTGNGNKLAVA
-1337 AAVGAVVMDD
+1337 AAVGAVVMND
-1347 DVRAD
+1347 DVRASV
-1352 AGRAQGADSDPAV
+1352 GRAEGAVSDPAV
-1365 RLDVGGELAI
+1365 RLELGGELAI
-1375 GAHNQS
+1375 SAHNQS

-1388 GNTLDVSKLESSAKV
+1388 GNTLDVTKLERSAKV

-1417 TAATISDGTLVADA
+1417 TAATIGDGTQVADA
-1431 AGVQVAAESWQNTS
+1431 AGVQLAAESWQNTS
-1445 TEFANKLAAEGVAGA
+1445 SEFANKLAAEGVAGA

-1480 SAWLGEDAR
+1480 SAWLGDGAR
-1489 IGDRTTGE
+1489 IGDRIAGT
-1497 YAGEV
+1497 YAGTV

-1530 IAILRANNGQ
+1530 IAILRANNSQ

-1560 NHLLDS
+1560 NHLLNS

-1621 ERTEATIGDGA
+1621 ERTEATIGDNA
-1632 RVNTTGAVDLEADN
+1632 NIKSTGTVSVQADN

-1669 ADIVNRSQTRATIGD
+1669 ADIVNSSQTRATIGE
-1684 DARIERSAAIDVDA
+1684 DARVEQSAAIDVDA
-1698 AARLD
+1698 AAKMD

-1726 DSENLVEATTGTRS
+1726 DSGNLVEAATGTNS
-1740 FLRSDGAVDV
+1740 LLRSDGAIDV
-1750 DATNTF
+1750 DASNTF
-1756 DAIGVAGVAGVGGTA
+1756 EALGVAGVAGVGGTA
-1771 GVGISAGIFLVDNQT
+1771 GVGIAAGTFLVDNQT

-1792 AADLAAAGAIGVRS
+1792 SADVAAAGTIGVRGTS
-1806 TAMQDVTSVVVGGA
+1806 EQDITSVVVGGA

-1839 TYAWIGNGA
+1839 TYAWIGDNA
-1848 RINEG
+1848 RINDG
-1853 VTGPAL
+1853 VSGSAL
-1859 AGRSLTVHADAST
+1859 TGRSLTVHADAST

-1905 IGEGVIARTGSS
+1905 ISEGVIARTGDS
-1917 LAVGATSAEAIRSVG
+1917 LAVSATSAEAIRSVG

-1972 VIAADADSDLDLL
+1972 VVAADADSDLDLL

-2019 VTALGNATAAEV
+2019 ITALGNATAAEV
-2031 ADGGFDIGYVATA
+2031 ADGGFDIDYVATA

-2055 TPSDGEN
+2055 TPSDGKN

-2072 ATRTSSASTSAHRG
+2072 ATRTSSASASAHRG
-2086 LAVTALNRDDIKG
+2086 LAVTAVNRDDIKG
-2099 YAVTG
+2099 FAVTG

-2201 DQSAVNAK
+2201 DKSAVNAQ

-2216 SSSQEVVSI
+2216 TSSQEVVSI

-2248 ETSASIGDEAQVAAG
+2248 ETSASIGDEAEVAAG
-2263 GNLSVTADD
+2263 GNVSVKADD
-2272 HTDTTLVAGTIALGI
+2272 HTATTLVAGTIALGI

-2444 GDRAEVDARR
+2444 GDRAEVNATR

-2504 DDDAGSYVDG
+2504 DDDAGSYADG
-2514 QATDGSIGSLLGSYE
+2514 QATDGSIGSLLGGYE

-2549 SDRFAATETRT
+2549 SGRFAATENRT

-2566 AFVGEDADLEAGRN
+2566 AFVGEDADLEAGRD

-2592 ALDGALA
+2592 ALNGALA

-2621 VSRGST
+2621 VGRGST
-2627 LRAGAAGSVSL
+2627 LRAGAAGSVTL

-2646 DVTAFAGTGGIVAVD
+2646 DMTAFAGTGGIVAVD

-2689 NIAADDTRRL
+2689 NIQADDTRRL
-2699 EAGTTGV
+2699 EAETTGV

-2717 TGSTVEGGAT
+2717 TGSTIEGGAT

-2776 ADAVVDTRVSATI
+2776 ADALVDTRVSATI

-2797 ARMVEVDANSAGSAR
+2797 ARTVEVDANSTGTAR
-2812 ADATG
+2812 ASATG

-2843 GQRSLIDATD
+2843 GQRSLIEAAS
-2853 FTLAAHQALP
+2853 FTLAAHHTLP
-2863 ASGGRSAFAS
+2863 VSGRTAFAS

-2879 GLLVGANASRS
+2879 GLLLGANASRS
-2890 TALNDAAVNAKV
+2890 TALNDAAVNAGV
-2902 GDDSTLKISD
+2902 GDDSTLKISGI
-2912 TATVRTDNT
+2912 ATVQTDNT

-2927 VSGVSAGFVAIG
+2927 VSGVSVGFVAVG

-2958 VKVEGGTLNVLAD
+2958 VKVEGGALNVIAN
-2971 GQATNHAYGV
+2971 GEATNHAYGV

-2991 FSASYTTTVSRTSA
+2991 FSASYTTTISRTSA

-3011 ASQPG
+3011 TTQPG
-3016 DPATITVDGL
+3016 DPATIAVDSLTV
-3026 KLAATQ
+3026 AATQ
-3032 SSSFDAWMTNTNA
+3032 TSRFDSWMTNMNA
-3045 SLVGVSGARTE
+3045 SLVGASGARTE
-3056 NFARATTTAAL
+3056 NFARATTTAKI
-3067 GAESEIEAGTV
+3067 GPDGEIEAGTV
-3078 QLDASTTL
+3078 AIDASTTL

-3097 SGLLRPD
+3097 TGLARPN
-3104 WNVDSSSGGLADFP
+3104 WNVESSSGGLADFP
-3118 AAGSSTTL
+3118 AAGSSTIL
-3126 LADTLAGIGAGAT
+3126 LASTLAEIGARAT
-3139 VLATSNNAA
+3139 VLATRTDAA
-3148 TPGVR
+3148 TPGIR
-3153 VDAHND
+3153 VDAYNE
-3159 IGATDRVKMASG
+3159 ISASDRVKMASG

-3181 VISTV
+3181 SVSTV
-3186 CPPGEAACTP
+3186 CPPGHAACNT
-3196 GERPDATVRVGDGA
+3196 GERPTAIVRVGNSA
-3210 RVETVGDSD
+3210 RVETTGESD
-3219 IAMGSRTRANLYS
+3219 IAMGSRTSASLYA

-3247 GRSTAVYDGDNRI
+3247 GRSTAIYDGDNRI
-3260 EIGAASLRS
+3260 EIGDADLRS
-3269 ERNIRLSA
+3269 ERHIRLAA
-3277 GAASDG
+3277 GAESNGAA
-3283 TPNTLGATAR
+3283 NVLNATAR

-3311 AFVTSRSTVSV
+3311 AFVTSRS
-3322 AVGADVAAVRNVA
+3322 AVTIAAGADVAAVRNVS
-3335 LHAVEGSAGASGVG
+3335 LHAVEGAASASGVG

-3387 QDSAVDVRG
+3387 QDSAVGVDG
-3396 TVRVGIERK
+3396 TVRAGIERK
-3405 QLLHIDYDGSVIEQT
+3405 QKLHIDYDGSVREKT
-3420 DGIGIASTRMQDIYA
+3420 DGIDVASSEMRDIYE

-3440 IEALRALIRDYA
+3440 IEALKALIRDYA
-3452 VSPGDTTSD
+3452 VSPGDTSSD
-3461 AAIATAAFQAEI
+3461 AAIATAAYQAEI
-3473 SFLEHKLY
+3473 SFLERKLY
-3481 EMGFAGD
+3481 EMGFGGD
-3488 PDEPGFNS
+3488 PNEPGFHDS
-3496 VNPLQMAEE
+3496 NPRQMAEDRVD
-3505 MAAAYQTQKTTQE
+3505 ALDGQLS
-3518 TLRTSLEQEK
+3518 TLRTARTALETEK
-3528 SDLEQRIEDL
+3528 
-3538 RDDNTRLEG
+3538 TTLEG
-3547 ANTGLRTEIAGLQ
+3547 QVTTLNAPLITDNDTRTAQNVTLNAEIAGINT
-3560 AQIDALDKDASD
+3560 QIDALDVDDDDYATDLAALQGQIATRQTSIDANNSAITANN
-3572 YQKKLDELNAAIA
+3572 QQIALNNAPLDAKIVQIA
-3585 AKDGTILA
+3585 AVNTEIGGLET
-3593 NLDTISDNGD
+3593 
-3603 LIDADTGTLNARLAD
+3603 
-3618 LATVEDRI
+3618 TVAK
-3626 DVLDDTLSDIR
+3626 IR
-3637 EGIDQGHYGDAS
+3637 QGIDDGDYGDAS
-3649 GAGLQA
+3649 GAGLRA
-3655 KFLRIGDSVA
+3655 KFLRITDSVA

-3675 RLTGTGELDAPG
+3675 RLTGTGTLDAPG

-3708 AADAGGRLVFNG
+3708 ASDAGGRLYFNG
-3720 VEVRDNA
+3720 VEVNNNA

-3733 RGAGAAAFAKIV
+3733 RGAAVGTAAFAHIV

-3752 APAILVENRFNPL
+3752 APAIRVENRFNPL
-3765 DDADSTRAIGAGVA
+3765 DDADAASAIGAGVA
-3779 PVAPDIVLTDAIT
+3779 PVAPDIVLTDAIS

-3804 GGIRLEQTASIAAN
+3804 GGIRLEETASIAAN

-3842 SPLKEVVGSG
+3842 SPLKEVTRNDGS
-3852 GTRSIVQDTSGSGS
+3852 RDIEVDTSGSGS
-3866 IVANGSVLVAARYLN
+3866 IVANGSVLIAARYLN

-3890 PEWGVHVPAQA
+3890 PEWGVYVPAD
-3901 QVELPDG
+3901 VRVKLPDG
-3908 SKVDLAAAKAW
+3908 SSVDLAAAKAW
-3919 YEALDSNAKSQPGA
+3919 YEALDPAARAQPDA

-3982 FGQIFNTKA
+3982 FGQIFNTKTGA
-3991 GGGKLRVLD
+3991 GKLRVLD

-4013 TLRVNTLDAGRGAEG
+4013 TLKVNTLDAGRGAEG
-4028 RIVVTDLSVDANG
+4028 RIVITDLSVDANG
-4041 NTAVGTPRTFTR
+4041 NTVVRTLQTFTR
-4053 SAGEARSGVDAY
+4053 SAGDARSGVDAY
-4065 TPTANLR
+4065 SPTTNLR
-4072 YVMSTGFNSVRT
+4072 YVMATGFNSVRK

-4103 DQYRVGTTSNTLDPL
+4103 DQYKVGTTANTLDPL
-4118 LQGEFLRVQGL
+4118 LQGEFLRVQDL
-4129 PNPDAFVPT
+4129 ADPDAFARNETEVRG
-4138 TTTANNFQSVTQGAS
+4138 FQSVTQGAS

-4164 NATYYMQYFVTRGNK
+4164 NATYYMQYFVTTGDK
-4179 TTVTGSVRADHPIP
+4179 TTVTGSVRADHPIN

-4206 DSVGNVLLAG
+4206 DSVGDVVLAG

-4225 SVDTDGHLS
+4225 SVDTDGRLS
-4234 QGNATAIV
+4234 QGNTTAV
-4242 GGRTIELSAGTG
+4242 VSGRTIDLSAGTG
-4254 IGSTTPEGLPQQA
+4254 IGSTTPAGEPQQA
-4267 LRIRQLEGGV
+4267 VRIRQFEGGV
-4277 VHADTASGSIHLDQ
+4277 VNADTASGSIHLDQ

-4303 AGVDRVTLESAGDL
+4303 AGVDKVILESAGDI
-4317 LAKDADALVQARR
+4317 LAKDANARVQARR
-4330 IDLIA
+4330 IDLA
-4335 ENGRIGTLEADGS
+4335 ADNGSIGTLDADGN
-4348 GTPLRIRSGDSS
+4348 GAPLRIRSGDSD

-4365 VLARHGLSAHARGDI
+4365 VLARHGLTARARGNI
-4380 HLSNEA
+4380 NLSNEA
-4386 DPAAAGTYTGDLL
+4386 DLAAAATYTGDLL
-4399 LIEVESSAGDVR
+4399 LIDVASSAGDVR
-4411 IRTSGNAIDNNPY
+4411 IRTSGSAIDNNPY
-4424 ATVDTRTEDQLAA
+4424 ATVDTRTEDDLAA

-4455 VAVGA
+4455 IAVGA

-4466 AVEAFA
+4466 AVAAFA

-4486 GRQADGGAVYDPGY
+4486 GRQADKGAVYDPGY
-4500 EYILTATERR
+4500 QYTLTATERR

-4517 SDAEITAFAANR
+4517 NEAEITAFAANR

-4534 ALHAEVGSYTTAF
+4534 ALHAEVGGYTSAF
-4547 DDNFRYAATDAE
+4547 DENFRYAATDAE

-4584 KVTDTV
+4584 EVTDTV

-4615 PDLVIDTTAGVD
+4615 PDLVIDTTAGID
-4627 TLSKAERAAL
+4627 TLTKAERAAL
-4637 AAAERGDAQVDDPD
+4637 AAAERGDADVDDPD
-4651 HPRIVTLR
+4651 NPRIVTLR
-4659 QPQAV
+4659 QPQTV
-4664 NLVVAPEGALSVRA
+4664 NVTVAAEGALSA
-4678 TGHVLIGSEQDLRID
+4678 QAGGHVLIGSEQDLRID
-4693 RIEAGG
+4693 RIVSGG

-4709 GGLATATDAVN
+4709 SGLATATDAVN
-4720 VKSGGRLI
+4720 VQSGGRLI

-4736 GGTLDAEGLFLTPFG
+4736 GGTLDPDGLFLTPFG
-4751 IQLTSPDA
+4751 IQLTTPDA
-4759 GLILRAGGHAWVAA
+4759 GLILRAGGHVWVAA

-4779 DTVFALGDV
+4779 DTVFALGDA

-4803 QPLAPELNLLARNV
+4803 PPLAPELNLLARNV
-4817 ALSSRSGAIGSST
+4817 ALSSRNGMIGSSS
-4830 NSLDVAVSR
+4830 NPLDVAVSR
-4839 EEGRISA
+4839 EEGRISG

-4857 NGPIGEFFNIAN
+4857 NGPMGEFFNIAN

-4897 LVSGASMVLTPFAD
+4897 LVAGASMVLTPFAD

-4919 FLQASDLLMQESE
+4919 FLQASDLLMQESD
-4932 DGADAAHIQ
+4932 DGEDAARIQ
-4941 VDVGTIDLRTVGH
+4941 VDVGTIDLRTMGY
-4954 QAAPDAPRSGGDAVI
+4954 QSAPDAPRTGGDAII

-4978 ESAILIDAFGSVLD
+4978 ESAILIDAFGSVFD
-4992 GGDKRLDIIARTA
+4992 GGDKRLDIIARTG

-5016 QIGGNPLEIDVLRFN
+5016 QIGGNPLDIDVLYFN
-5031 ANSGGLIH
+5031 ASSGGLIH
-5039 LDSPGSLAMGDVR
+5039 LDSPGSLIMGDVL
-5052 AEREIDIRAA
+5052 AQREIDIRAA
-5062 GSISADSVT
+5062 GSITAQSVT
-5071 SVSEDVRLAA
+5071 SVTEDVKLAA
-5081 DGGDLRVGA
+5081 
-5090 ISGRDVEL
+5090 
-5098 TARDGDAE
+5098 
-5106 IGSIDARDVGV
+5106 
-5117 VVEGGNARIG
+5117 N
-5127 AIVANDITA
+5127 
-5136 RIAGGNVEIGAI
+5136 GGNVEVGSVKGR
-5148 DADDVSVQAED
+5148 DVTIA
-5159 GDVALGNARASAV
+5159 AR
-5172 SIGAHDRIDIDRLEV
+5172 DRLEV
-5187 GRSLQLGADHIV
+5187 DRLEVARKLQLGADMLV

-5209 IAGAIGG
+5209 IVGSIGG
-5216 YGGGMASVA
+5216 YGGGMSSVA
-5225 DLTLSGPGGFHFDR
+5225 DLTLSGLGGFHFDR
-5239 IAARTGQLDLPVGTL
+5239 IAARTGRLDLPVGTL

-5282 LQGYDVQLYSGGA
+5282 LQGYDVQLHSGGA
-5295 PFALALDRNLIATD
+5295 PFALALDRNLVATD

-5323 PDGPLASVVE
+5323 PDGPLLSVSE
-5333 YTERVLAD
+5333 YTERVLAE

-5354 DEDESLVRVD
+5354 DEEEEERLVSVD
-5364 KTPVALGTEGQ
+5364 ANPVAIGTEEQ

>member
-1 MRHHRELVSV
+1 M
-11 AAAPRLKEIVVHVT
+11 
-25 CALIV
+25 
-30 SHGLVPELAWAVDIV
+30 
-45 PDGRTATS
+45 
-53 VTPTAPNVADVRNSG
+53 
-68 PILGNGNAVNSFN
+68 
-81 RFNVGNG
+81 
-88 QTANLHV
+88 
-95 PDGAAA
+95 
-101 LINLVR
+101 
-107 DQKTTIDGMLNA
+107 
-119 IKEGR
+119 
-124 IGGKVYFA
+124 
-132 NPHGV
+132 
-137 IVGPTGKVNVGS
+137 
-149 LHVSTPTQRFVDD
+149 
-162 FFDAP
+162 
-167 GGAETSA
+167 
-174 ATLVEGRA
+174 
-182 PRNAAAEI
+182 
-190 RIDGE
+190 
-195 VNATD
+195 
-200 QIGLSAGTITVAG
+200 
-213 KVLSGAKF
+213 
-221 VGSAP
+221 
-226 EFSDVVNVHGLEAG
+226 
-240 GTVVANQGRIE
+240 
-251 IVGDSGIEVTGTIS
+251 
-265 SRRVNTGDDAS
+265 RVN
-276 LRSGTS
+276 
-282 IAASGDIAL
+282 
-291 SAPTIRVGS
+291 
-300 GGKLLAAGGGV
+300 
-311 HAGGDVTL
+311 
-319 QAQASGGTLDA
+319 
-330 LSDTTA
+330 
-336 RIEATGATLTGRNL
+336 E
-350 DLHASAEHRSTLAPI
+350 
-365 VTKTTSAAVEVDGST
+365 
-380 LEASGSATLEAT
+380 
-392 ATTAVT
+392 
-398 TPDVVPLA
+398 
-406 VVDVDVTATVLAR
+406 
-419 GDTRITSAGPARLAA
+419 
-434 TTTTTI
+434 
-440 DARPGL
+440 
-446 PDFGAQPADA
+446 
-456 GVAVV
+456 
-461 TANTTASADLLGNAE
+461 
-476 LASTADK
+476 
-483 TELAATN
+483 
-490 RTTVDAAVDASAA
+490 
-503 GSSAVGG
+503 
-510 SVAVS
+510 
-515 VVRSTTRART
+515 
-525 ADNALVNGKTGV
+525 
-537 SVHAQSD
+537 
-544 TRVTTSAKAAAGGAT
+544 
-559 QQPAGTSKTEETLAD
+559 
-574 YEDEA
+574 
-579 STSDGSV
+579 
-586 SVAAAVAV
+586 
-594 SDLESTTLAALD
+594 
-606 ATRAAA
+606 
-612 SEGALA
+612 
-618 VGSEALTQADVVADG
+618 
-633 SSTGGAVGV
+633 
-642 GAAVALNLAR
+642 
-652 TSAEARIGG
+652 
-661 SADAQGIE
+661 
-669 VVATLPAGDEI
+669 
-680 DRFTSA
+680 
-686 ATSGAG
+686 
-692 ASDVGVA
+692 
-699 GALALNVIDAGSRAR
+699 
-714 ITGSADAKGGAVR
+714 
-727 IGSDHRSES
+727 
-736 SASATPA
+736 
-743 EDATASGD
+743 
-751 TLGIGAS
+751 
-758 VAVNVVANESR
+758 
-769 AELANGARLTNPG
+769 
-782 ALTVEA
+782 
-788 VGDYLVHTEAEAGA
+788 
-802 EGGIAATP
+802 
-810 VAAVAVVDNQTHAV
+810 
-824 IGSGERVQAG
+824 
-834 GKVSVTATHSSTI
+834 
-847 ETSAKGSAEGEK
+847 
-859 AAVGIAVA
+859 
-867 VSVLTERVSASIQRD
+867 
-882 VFTSGTIEVAAH
+882 
-894 NAHRSTATASASA
+894 
-907 KGGKGEEEDGSSA
+907 
-920 EDGVDLEV
+920 
-928 QRQAGF
+928 
-934 AQDKQKDGSASKTQ
+934 
-948 QPGSAE
+948 
-954 SSEGKLSVAAAVAV
+954 
-968 NALDSRSEAYVASGV
+968 
-983 ELQAGGLLA
+983 
-992 VEAWSNTDAEAEA
+992 
-1005 EGSTAGST
+1005 
-1013 ATVGIGAAAAV
+1013 
-1024 NSIETHTLA
+1024 
-1033 WIGDAQ
+1033 
-1039 VTANGIAVN
+1039 
-1048 AGTETLGDDEANR
+1048 
-1061 FSASAKAGAGAGKV
+1061 
-1075 GIAGALALNLLTT
+1075 
-1088 HTRAEV
+1088 
-1094 LEGARV
+1094 
-1100 DAEGGDV
+1100 
-1107 ELEADSTT
+1107 
-1115 ETSATA
+1115 
-1121 LPDEPVDGGDF
+1121 
-1132 GVGASVALNLFREDE
+1132 
-1147 VQARIRRGV
+1147 
-1156 EITDLDKLRVIANAS
+1156 
-1171 SDTSATAEAGA
+1171 
-1182 AGSVALDAAVA
+1182 
-1193 LSDLKLNTAAVVEA
+1193 
-1207 GPEIVATGAVEI
+1207 
-1219 RATSTGEHE
+1219 
-1228 AEATGDTESEKVGI
+1228 
-1242 GASGAIVLSTTT
+1242 
-1254 TTASLQRSLQTTT
+1254 
-1267 SGEDGNV
+1267 
-1274 TIDAD
+1274 
-1279 ATRSYEAVAKASAA
+1279 
-1293 GGKAEEDTTAAERD
+1293 
-1307 KASTSSTLKD
+1307 
-1317 NQDAQEGTQ
+1317 
-1326 TTGNSNKLAVA
+1326 
-1337 AAVGAVVMDD
+1337 
-1347 DVRAD
+1347 
-1352 AGRAQGADSDPAV
+1352 
-1365 RLDVGGELAI
+1365 
-1375 GAHNQS
+1375 
-1381 DFSARGL
+1381 
-1388 GNTLDVSKLESSAKV
+1388 
-1403 GIGVGVGLAIARND
+1403 
-1417 TAATISDGTLVADA
+1417 
-1431 AGVQVAAESWQNTS
+1431 
-1445 TEFANKLAAEGVAGA
+1445 
-1460 GAEKVGIAGALA
+1460 
-1472 VAWSQSTT
+1472 
-1480 SAWLGEDAR
+1480 
-1489 IGDRTTGE
+1489 
-1497 YAGEV
+1497 
-1502 SITADNTSKLAAKAW
+1502 
-1517 SAALAGKVGIGAS
+1517 
-1530 IAILRANNGQ
+1530 
-1540 RAWIGEQAEVTA
+1540 
-1552 AGLQLAGR
+1552 
-1560 NHLLDS
+1560 
-1566 SPSFDWTILDDLE
+1566 
-1579 NRFTEANLQVLLG
+1579 
-1592 ESNYYTETIAGA
+1592 
-1604 GSEQVAVTGSFS
+1604 
-1616 VNVFD
+1616 
-1621 ERTEATIGDGA
+1621 
-1632 RVNTTGAVDLEADN
+1632 
-1646 QSSATAFA
+1646 
-1654 GGVSAAGKVGVGLAS
+1654 
-1669 ADIVNRSQTRATIGD
+1669 
-1684 DARIERSAAIDVDA
+1684 
-1698 AARLD
+1698 
-1703 LAAVTASAAAAGKAG
+1703 
-1718 VGGVLSLI
+1718 
-1726 DSENLVEATTGTRS
+1726 
-1740 FLRSDGAVDV
+1740 
-1750 DATNTF
+1750 
-1756 DAIGVAGVAGVGGTA
+1756 
-1771 GVGISAGIFLVDNQT
+1771 
-1786 KASIGA
+1786 
-1792 AADLAAAGAIGVRS
+1792 
-1806 TAMQDVTSVVVGGA
+1806 
-1820 GGGKAGVAASAA
+1820 
-1832 VNDYNPV
+1832 
-1839 TYAWIGNGA
+1839 
-1848 RINEG
+1848 
-1853 VTGPAL
+1853 
-1859 AGRSLTVHADAST
+1859 
-1872 ELLSIVGTVGIGGTA
+1872 
-1887 GVGGAA
+1887 
-1893 DVVVMDKETAAW
+1893 
-1905 IGEGVIARTGSS
+1905 
-1917 LAVGATSAEAIRSVG
+1917 
-1932 VGLSAGGTAG
+1932 
-1942 VQGSASVLVLDIDT
+1942 
-1956 LASVKTG
+1956 
-1963 STLFSDGNL
+1963 
-1972 VIAADADSDLDLL
+1972 
-1985 AGAIGAAGTAAVGA
+1985 
-1999 GAAVAVVDKTTHAW
+1999 
-2013 IDDGAA
+2013 
-2019 VTALGNATAAEV
+2019 
-2031 ADGGFDIGYVATA
+2031 
-2044 AGEGEV
+2044 
-2050 AAPGI
+2050 
-2055 TPSDGEN
+2055 
-2062 DLAGGSAALD
+2062 
-2072 ATRTSSASTSAHRG
+2072 
-2086 LAVTALNRDDIKG
+2086 
-2099 YAVTG
+2099 
-2104 AAAGTAAVT
+2104 
-2113 LSGEVS
+2113 
-2119 VHQTDTRA
+2119 
-2127 SIGSIELAEGASH
+2127 
-2140 TGVQVNADN
+2140 DN
-2149 TGANAAQS
+2149 TGAHAAQS

-2201 DQSAVNAK
+2201 DKSAVNAQ

-2216 SSSQEVVSI
+2216 NSSQEVVSI

-2263 GNLSVTADD
+2263 GNLSVKADD

-2409 EMELFNVSGALGVG
+2409 KMELFNVSGALGVG

-2444 GDRAEVDARR
+2444 GDRAEVGARR

-2514 QATDGSIGSLLGSYE
+2514 QATDGSIGSLLGGYE

-2621 VSRGST
+2621 VGRGST
-2627 LRAGAAGSVSL
+2627 LRAGAAGSVTL

-2646 DVTAFAGTGGIVAVD
+2646 DMTAFAGTGGIVAVD

-2667 SSTSDVHAG
+2667 GSTSTVHAG

-2689 NIAADDTRRL
+2689 NIAADDSRRL
-2699 EAGTTGV
+2699 EAETTGV

-2717 TGSTVEGGAT
+2717 TGSTIEGGAT

-2749 LADASHTAIATAL
+2749 LADASQTAIASAL

-2789 GDDARIEV
+2789 GDDARIKI
-2797 ARMVEVDANSAGSAR
+2797 ARAVEVDANSAGAAR

-2830 ATATMSPT
+2830 ATATLSPT

-2879 GLLVGANASRS
+2879 GLLLGANASRS
-2890 TALNDAAVNAKV
+2890 TAYNDAAVNARV
-2902 GDDSTLKISD
+2902 GDDSTLKVTGI
-2912 TATVRTDNT
+2912 ATLQTHNT

-2927 VSGVSAGFVAIG
+2927 VSGVSVGFVAIG
-2939 ANTASASSNTDSHA
+2939 ANTATASSNTDSHA

-3311 AFVTSRSTVSV
+3311 TFVTSRSTVSV

-3405 QLLHIDYDGSVIEQT
+3405 QLLHIDYDGSVIAQT

-3618 LATVEDRI
+3618 LAAVEDRI

-3708 AADAGGRLVFNG
+3708 ATDAGGRLVFNG

-3842 SPLKEVVGSG
+3842 SPLKEVVGAG
-3852 GTRSIVQDTSGSGS
+3852 GSRSIVQDTSGSGS

-3881 INGTIQSGI
+3881 INGTIQSGL

-3919 YEALDSNAKSQPGA
+3919 YEALDSNGKSQPGA

-4028 RIVVTDLSVDANG
+4028 RIVVTDLTVDANG

-4065 TPTANLR
+4065 TPTTNLR

-4103 DQYRVGTTSNTLDPL
+4103 DQYRVGTTANTLDPL
-4118 LQGEFLRVQGL
+4118 LQGEFLRVQSL

-4193 IEYIGFDTARIAI
+4193 VEYIGFDTARIAI
-4206 DSVGNVLLAG
+4206 DSVGDVLLAG

-4225 SVDTDGHLS
+4225 SVATDGHLS
-4234 QGNATAIV
+4234 QGNASAIV

-4277 VHADTASGSIHLDQ
+4277 VDADTASGSIHLDQ

-4303 AGVDRVTLESAGDL
+4303 AGVDRVTLETAGDL
-4317 LAKDADALVQARR
+4317 LAKDADTLVQARR

-4348 GTPLRIRSGDSS
+4348 GTPLRIRSGDSA

-4486 GRQADGGAVYDPGY
+4486 GRQADGGAAYDPGY

-4651 HPRIVTLR
+4651 NPRIVTLR

-4664 NLVVAPEGALSVRA
+4664 NLAVAPEGALSVRA

-4736 GGTLDAEGLFLTPFG
+4736 GGTLDADGLFLTPFG

-4803 QPLAPELNLLARNV
+4803 EPLAPELNLLARNV

-5117 VVEGGNARIG
+5117 VVEGGNADIG

-5159 GDVALGNARASAV
+5159 GDVALGNARANAV
-5172 SIGAHDRIDIDRLEV
+5172 SIGARDRIDIDRLEV

-5216 YGGGMASVA
+5216 YGGGMAAVA

-5239 IAARTGQLDLPVGTL
+5239 IAARTGELDLPLGTL

-5268 NPQTRLLI
+5268 NPRTRLLI

-5354 DEDESLVRVD
+5354 DEEESLVRVD
-5364 KTPVALGTEGQ
+5364 TTPVALGTEGQ